1 MRRRKSLRNGV
12 HHANGSYGNQSLSPS
27 RIRSIDLADRRPS
40 PHRLRSPRRMAR
52 PSETEVAENAA
63 DDAAVAEETL
73 TGFRKFLKKLSACFW
88 ELEEHLADLFGLND
102 SKYQTYVDEYFDE
115 IKRKEDREAFERWE
129 EAERQKELDAKL
141 AEEQAKLEG
150 GEGEDVGLTSAAAK
164 AAEL

>member
-1 MRRRKSLRNGV
+1 M
-12 HHANGSYGNQSLSPS
+12 
-27 RIRSIDLADRRPS
+27 
-40 PHRLRSPRRMAR
+40 
-52 PSETEVAENAA
+52 
-63 DDAAVAEETL
+63 
-73 TGFRKFLKKLSACFW
+73 
-88 ELEEHLADLFGLND
+88 
-102 SKYQTYVDEYFDE
+102 DEYFDE

>member
-1 MRRRKSLRNGV
+1 
-12 HHANGSYGNQSLSPS
+12 
-27 RIRSIDLADRRPS
+27 
-40 PHRLRSPRRMAR
+40 MAR
-52 PSETEVAENAA
+52 NPVPGEISEEASPEGVDVNALP
-63 DDAAVAEETL
+63 L
-73 TGFRKFLKKLSACFW
+73 TGWPAFKDKFLACFW